1 MASKTSR
8 PMSFIKGIILIVIVF
23 QLYDIFSPPVISNAS
38 IAAAP
43 TVSVNELVA
52 NIDLLV
58 DQALIVE
65 HAKVTRP
72 TFLYFGAFYYL
83 SSLDKNSRILVLT
96 RKYPPKEG
104 TIISVAGM
112 VKPIVSINSHSFA
125 YFKQKRI
132 QAETFP

>member
-23 QLYDIFSPPVISNAS
+23 QGYDIFSPPVISNAS

-43 TVSVNELVA
+43 KVSVDELVA

-58 DQALIVE
+58 DEALIVE
-65 HAKVTRP
+65 HAKVTSP

-104 TIISVAGM
+104 TIISVVGM
-112 VKPIVSINSHSFA
+112 VKPIVSINNHTLA

-132 QAETFP
+132 QAEVFP